1 MRIDLQD
8 VTVRFGPVTAVD
20 NVSLGIKPGEIHALL
35 GENGAGKST
44 LMNALFGLVM
54 PASGTISLDGK
65 ARRWASPQDAI
76 AHGLGMVHQHFMLQE
91 EMTVL
96 ENIVLCAEP
105 VGRFGFVDFTRARS
119 RLDEIAKTHGVAI
132 DLDRR
137 VGRLSVGE
145 RQAVEILKVLYREAE
160 VLILDEPTAVLTPQE
175 KDRLFA
181 TLKSFREAGK
191 AIVLITHKLDEVME
205 IADRVSVMRA
215 GRLVAS
221 SPLAE
226 TSKDEI
232 ARGIVGGDLPAART
246 RKAHSPGGTVLAV
259 DNLTVARRGRD
270 VGPVSF
276 DLRAGEIVGIAGVSG
291 NGQAELIRALTGLVP
306 VRSGSI
312 ILCGNEIQNLDVEA
326 RRQGGMSYIPE
337 DRQRMGLALR
347 ASVSENA
354 NAGRDDAGAFTAGPF
369 LKHGAMAQYAR
380 SLIERYRIRVA
391 GPRASAS
398 TMSGGNK
405 QKLVVGRELSRN
417 TPLVIAENPTW
428 GVDIGAIDFIHGE
441 LMRMRDAGHAILLV
455 STELDE
461 VIALSDRILV
471 MYDGAIAGE
480 VDGGEASRDRV
491 GALMTSRAADALGA
505 ASPGAAA

>member
-20 NVSLGIKPGEIHALL
+20 NVSLGIEPGEIHALL

-54 PASGTISLDGK
+54 PASGTISLDGE

-105 VGRFGFVDFTRARS
+105 VGRFGFVDFARARS

-246 RKAHSPGGTVLAV
+246 RKAHSPGETVLAV
-259 DNLTVARRGRD
+259 DGLTVARRGRD

-291 NGQAELIRALTGLVP
+291 NGQAELIRALTGLEP

-312 ILCGNEIQNLDVEA
+312 TLCGNEIQKLDVEA

-354 NAGRDDAGAFTAGPF
+354 NAGRDDAAAFTAGPF
-369 LKHGAMAQYAR
+369 LKHGTMAQYAR

-480 VDGGEASRDRV
+480 VDGGEASRERV

>member
-1 MRIDLQD
+1 
-8 VTVRFGPVTAVD
+8 
-20 NVSLGIKPGEIHALL
+20 
-35 GENGAGKST
+35 GAGKST

-54 PASGTISLDGK
+54 PASGTISLDGE

-105 VGRFGFVDFTRARS
+105 VGRFGFVDFARARS

-145 RQAVEILKVLYREAE
+145 RQAVEILKVLYREAK

-246 RKAHSPGGTVLAV
+246 RRAHSPGETVLAV
-259 DNLTVARRGRD
+259 DGLTVARRGRD

-291 NGQAELIRALTGLVP
+291 NGQAELIRALTGLEQP
-306 VRSGSI
+306 RSGSI
-312 ILCGNEIQNLDVEA
+312 TLCGNEIQNLDVEA

-354 NAGRDDAGAFTAGPF
+354 NAGRDDAAAFTAGPF
-369 LKHGAMAQYAR
+369 LKHGTMAQYAR
-380 SLIERYRIRVA
+380 SLIERYRIRVG

-480 VDGGEASRDRV
+480 VDGGEASRERV

>member
-44 LMNALFGLVM
+44 LMNALFGLVT
-54 PASGTISLDGK
+54 PASGTIRLDGK

-105 VGRFGFVDFTRARS
+105 VGRFGFVDFARARS

-221 SPLAE
+221 SSLAE

-246 RKAHSPGGTVLAV
+246 RKALSPGGTVLAV

-312 ILCGNEIQNLDVEA
+312 TLCGNEIQNLDVEA

-480 VDGGEASRDRV
+480 VDGGEASRERV

-505 ASPGAAA
+505 ASPGAFA